1 MTLQERIEKTEKT
14 KDYLSGISL
23 VLSDLNDT
31 RFPSWEVRTAI
42 SHVRKAI
49 TELEK
54 DIHNLKQMDK

>member
-23 VLSDLNDT
+23 VLSELNDT

-54 DIHNLKQMDK
+54 DINNLKQMDK